1 MKLLEELKLKNVTFK
16 NRIAFPPM
24 TTGYG
29 GSEGVHD
36 DLFAEQS
43 IGFYER
49 LAKGGVSYVV
59 IGDIP
64 TCNSIPSSRSKLT
77 SEDYIP
83 KFRKLADVL
92 HKYDCKLGL
101 QFFIAEFEVAKM
113 MSLMAEGKKA
123 EARALMHGYDY
134 PLYISKEGIREMID
148 GTAQA
153 AVWAH
158 EAGVDVI
165 QIHGDRFNG
174 VLLSSKLNS
183 RTDEYGGSLENRM
196 RFALETV
203 RAIKERC
210 PEIAIEYKFSL
221 RTVNPDGSIRG
232 NGGLEID
239 EALIFAKELEKAG
252 VEMLHVAQANHTS
265 QSEDTMPPMGIQ
277 PYGFT
282 TAKYL
287 DALRKVVDIPLCAV
301 GRIINPYTVEAILED
316 GMADMVALGRSLLCD
331 PDFVNKFAEGKVD
344 EIRQCISCNKGCF
357 DSVMAATFCQCSLNP
372 ENGYETVKEIG
383 KAETKKKVAV
393 IGGGMAGMEAAR
405 VLALRGHDVTLFEKT
420 YRLGGQV
427 NIAAV
432 PPRKFEMRRAIDNY
446 ERILPK
452 YGVEIRMGCDASKE
466 DLSAYSDAVV
476 ATGATNMIIPVPGHD
491 ENYVFSAW
499 DVLDGKS
506 IVFGKVAVIGGGLV
520 GAETA
525 EFLAGIGADVTIV
538 EMLPV
543 IAKDEGATVRPT
555 LMKDLVDHKVE
566 MLVNTKLLKIEDR
579 KVYCEVSEGE
589 EKREKVIPVDFVVM
603 AVGAKGYR
611 AELPGFKG
619 NVYYAG
625 DCAGERPS
633 DISHATKSAYDV
645 ACRI

>member
-24 TTGYG
+24 TTAYG
-29 GSEGVHD
+29 GGNGVHD
-36 DLFAEQS
+36 DLFAPQS
-43 IGFYER
+43 IAFYER
-49 LAKGGVSYVV
+49 LAKGGTSYVV

-64 TCNSIPSSRSKLT
+64 TCNTFANSRSKVT
-77 SEDYIP
+77 SRDDIP
-83 KFRKLADVL
+83 NLKLLADTL

-101 QFFIAEFEVAKM
+101 QFFVAECDAEE
-113 MSLMAEGKKA
+113 MSRLMAEGKMA
-123 EARALMHGYDY
+123 EARAIMRGHDY
-134 PLYISKEGIREMID
+134 PLVISAEKIKEIVEL
-148 GTAQA
+148 TAQS

-165 QIHGDRFNG
+165 QVHGDRFNG
-174 VLLSSKLNS
+174 VLLSSTLNT

-203 RAIKERC
+203 RAIREKC
-210 PEIAIEYKFSL
+210 PEIAIEYKFSM

-232 NGGLEID
+232 NGGLNLE
-239 EALIFAKELEKAG
+239 ESLIFAKELEKAG

-265 QSEDTMPPMGIQ
+265 QSEDTMPPMGVQ

-287 DALRKVVDIPLCAV
+287 DELRKVVSIPLCAV
-301 GRIINPYTVEAILED
+301 GRIINPNTVEAILED
-316 GMADMVALGRSLLCD
+316 GMADMVSLGRSLLCD
-331 PDFVNKFAEGKVD
+331 PDFVNKYAEGKAD
-344 EIRQCISCNKGCF
+344 EIRQCISCNKGCL
-357 DSVMAATFCQCSLNP
+357 DSVMASTFCQCSLNP
-372 ENGYETVKEIG
+372 ENGYELVREIVP
-383 KAETKKKVAV
+383 ASVKKKVAV

-405 VLALRGHDVTLFEKT
+405 VLALRGHDVTLYEKT

-446 ERILPK
+446 ERVLPK
-452 YGVEIRMGCDASKE
+452 YGVKIRLGCDAEKE
-466 DLSAYSDAVV
+466 DLSGYSDAVI
-476 ATGATNMIIPVPGHD
+476 ATGAKNKDIPVPGHD
-491 ENYVFSAW
+491 ESYVFSAW

-506 IVFGKVAVIGGGLV
+506 IVFGNVAVIGGGLV

-525 EFLAGIGADVTIV
+525 EFLANIGAKVTIV
-538 EMLPV
+538 EMLPA
-543 IAKDEGATVRPT
+543 IAKDEGVTVRPT
-555 LMKDLVDHKVE
+555 LMKGLESHDVK
-566 MLVNTKLLKIEDR
+566 MYVNTRLLKIENR
-579 KVYCEVSEGE
+579 KVYCETVEGDKQIE
-589 EKREKVIPVDFVVM
+589 SILPVDFVVM
-603 AVGAKGYR
+603 AVGAEGYR
-611 AELPGFKG
+611 AELPRFKG
-619 NVYYAG
+619 NIYYAG

-645 ACRI
+645 ACSI